1 MKKTI
6 LSVILLSLFS
16 FIFAGN
22 VVSVDNA
29 KTVSKNFISATCASQ
44 NLQFDI
50 SDFTLQHTEYDQNGE
65 AVYYRFSI
73 GDQGFII
80 ISATDLVAPVLA
92 YSVTSNFES
101 NPEVDSYVQSYKD
114 QIINAKQSQTINT
127 DAAREWNYYLNNTPR
142 TRGDRENSTYVSKEI
157 TPLITSLWNQTKYYN
172 SYCPYHTG
180 ASSSQQM
187 QFEFDNRVPVG
198 CVAVNMG
205 VLMYYY
211 RYPEIGQGGVSYIP
225 VSNEYDGDG
234 NITETYTY
242 PRQTANFAQNYNYD
256 AMTDEI
262 DDYNGEIAKL
272 LWHSGISCHMGYSPT
287 GSGAQSASALEAMK
301 LNWKYNQTAVMESR
315 TGHSGTE
322 WEGLLMN
329 ELDSMRPIYYSA
341 SREDGGHAFM
351 LDGYQ
356 TINEIQNFYT
366 YTDSVVTLLIDTT
379 YIDVIDT
386 IGYDVTADTLETS
399 DSTEL
404 FLYWDYVYEDEVIV
418 DSTAIYGLVTLDS
431 TAITEVVEI
440 LSIYDSTYVTNYTD
454 SIIDHSDTNFL
465 YNMFHLNWGWGGS
478 SNGYFRVTGAN
489 HLEGYTD
496 SEAAF
501 LNFYPAGDITKPIES
516 HTRITAAS
524 GSVSDGAGNQ
534 KYQPNSNRTWLIAA
548 PEATRYTFHFS
559 KLNTEEN
566 GDVVTFYNAATNQE
580 IASYSG
586 NTLPLNRT
594 IPADSVLIR
603 FTSNG
608 NAEVGYGFVITYTSL
623 IETQYCER
631 NATSS
636 SGQISEEM
644 GVISDKG
651 ANYQD
656 FDATTNYRAQSVCN
670 WRFYQSE
677 QYRVYFAMTKFEM
690 SAGDFV
696 EFYDVT
702 TTTSPILIRRYDIF
716 NFPEPVLT
724 CDARRIKVTFVSDN
738 WSEDNGF
745 EMTFQ
750 TCTGIDENNGLH
762 DVMVY
767 PNPASDYLYVDLTS
781 EVQGNLS
788 FKVMDMTGRVVA
800 TENVDYFG
808 DNMHYKM
815 DVNNLAKG
823 LYMLNIENTKG
834 KVIRKFIVE

>member
-1 MKKTI
+1 MKKTV
-6 LSVILLSLFS
+6 LLVILLSLFS
-16 FIFAGN
+16 FLFAGN
-22 VVSVDNA
+22 VVTVDNA
-29 KTVSKNFISATCASQ
+29 KTVSKNFISATCSSQ
-44 NLQFDI
+44 NLQFEL
-50 SDFTLQHTEYDQNGE
+50 SDFTLQHTEYDENGE

-73 GDQGFII
+73 GEEGFII
-80 ISATDLVAPVLA
+80 ISATDLVSPVLA

-101 NPEVDSYVQSYKD
+101 NPEVDAIVKGYKE
-114 QIINAKQSQTINT
+114 QIIYVKQHNSVNT
-127 DAAREWNYYLNNTPR
+127 DAAKEWNYLLNNQSN
-142 TRGDRENSTYVSKEI
+142 TRSVRANNYISKEI
-157 TPLITSLWNQTKYYN
+157 EPLITTIWNQTKFYN
-172 SYCPYHTG
+172 AYCPYHSAAT
-180 ASSSQQM
+180 SSQQSS
-187 QFEFDNRVPVG
+187 FEFDNRVPVG

-211 RYPEIGQGGVSYIP
+211 RYPEVGVGGVSYVP
-225 VSNEYDGDG
+225 VSYEFDEENNPTD
-234 NITETYTY
+234 TFTYA
-242 PRQTANFAQNYNYD
+242 RQTVNFGQTNYNYN
-256 AMTDEI
+256 AMCDNVDQYT
-262 DDYNGEIAKL
+262 GEVAKL
-272 LWHSGISCHMGYSPT
+272 LWHSGVSTFMGYSPT
-287 GSGAQSASALEAMK
+287 GSGAQSANALEAMK
-301 LNWKYNQTAVMESR
+301 LNWKYNQTAAMESR

-548 PEATRYTFHFS
+548 PEASRYTFHFS

-566 GDVVTFYNAATNQE
+566 GDVVTFYDAATNQE

-586 NTLPLNRT
+586 NTLPSNRT

-603 FTSNG
+603 FTSNA
-608 NAEVGYGFVITYTSL
+608 NAEVGYGFV
-623 IETQYCER
+623 
-631 NATSS
+631 
-636 SGQISEEM
+636 
-644 GVISDKG
+644 
-651 ANYQD
+651 
-656 FDATTNYRAQSVCN
+656 
-670 WRFYQSE
+670 
-677 QYRVYFAMTKFEM
+677 
-690 SAGDFV
+690 
-696 EFYDVT
+696 
-702 TTTSPILIRRYDIF
+702 
-716 NFPEPVLT
+716 
-724 CDARRIKVTFVSDN
+724 
-738 WSEDNGF
+738 
-745 EMTFQ
+745 
-750 TCTGIDENNGLH
+750 
-762 DVMVY
+762 
-767 PNPASDYLYVDLTS
+767 
-781 EVQGNLS
+781 
-788 FKVMDMTGRVVA
+788 
-800 TENVDYFG
+800 
-808 DNMHYKM
+808 
-815 DVNNLAKG
+815 
-823 LYMLNIENTKG
+823 
-834 KVIRKFIVE
+834 